1 MNVVNELQQQRYT
14 ILNKQYKQNNG
25 QKYRTMYINIQSD
38 QNSNRIMSEARRNDF
53 LKNFISKFS
62 QDTTDEFC
70 SKL

>member
-14 ILNKQYKQNNG
+14 ILNKQYNKIEE
-25 QKYRTMYINIQSD
+25 RIE
-38 QNSNRIMSEARRNDF
+38 NSNRIMSEARRNDL

-62 QDTTDEFC
+62 QDTTDEFR